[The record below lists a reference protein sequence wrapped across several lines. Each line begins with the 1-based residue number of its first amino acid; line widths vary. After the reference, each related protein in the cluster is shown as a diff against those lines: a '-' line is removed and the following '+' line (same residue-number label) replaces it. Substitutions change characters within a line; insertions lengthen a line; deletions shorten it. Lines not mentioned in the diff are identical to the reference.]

1 MIRRLLRGGWGRVKR
16 WVEGDRPVPVP
27 TVLARNYLAGDGIEV
42 GALHNPL
49 PVPRTCRV
57 RYADRMTVAELRKQ
71 YPNLDGLPLV
81 PVDVVDDGERL
92 ATVPDGSQDFVI
104 ANHFLE
110 HCQDPIGALTNFF
123 RVLRPGGV
131 LYMAVPDKRFTFDA
145 KRPVTTLDHLRRD
158 HAEGPD
164 WSRAGH
170 YDEYA
175 RLAHGCGT
183 DEEARGVAADMLAR
197 GYSIH
202 FHVWTQKELL
212 ELFLS
217 LKDDL
222 GFDFEVVCKNGM
234 EVIFVLRK
242 GPA

>member
-1 MIRRLLRGGWGRVKR
+1 MIRRLLGGGWRRLKG

-27 TVLARNYLAGDGIEV
+27 TVLARNYLAGNGLEV

-49 PVPRTCRV
+49 PVPKGCRV
-57 RYADRMTVAELRKQ
+57 RYVDRLPVDELRRQ
-71 YPNLDGLPLV
+71 YPNLAGLPLV

-110 HCQDPIGALTNFF
+110 HCQDPIGALRTFS

-131 LYMAVPDKRFTFDA
+131 LYMAVPDKRYTFD
-145 KRPVTTLDHLRRD
+145 KGRPVTPLGHLERD
-158 HAEGPD
+158 HREGPE

-175 RLAHGCGT
+175 RLAHGCSPE
-183 DEEARGVAADMLAR
+183 DAPGVAADMMAR

-212 ELFLS
+212 ELLLS

-222 GFDFEVVCKNGM
+222 GFDFEVVCKNAA
-234 EVIFVLRK
+234 EVIVVLRK
-242 GPA
+242 E

>member
-1 MIRRLLRGGWGRVKR
+1 MIRRLLGGAWRRLKG

-27 TVLARNYLAGDGIEV
+27 TVLARTYLFGDGVEI

-49 PVPRTCRV
+49 AVPRRCRV
-57 RYADRMTVAELRKQ
+57 RYVDRLPVDELRRQ
-71 YPNLDGLPLV
+71 YPDLADEPLV

-104 ANHFLE
+104 ANHVLE
-110 HCQDPIGALTNFF
+110 HCEDPLGAVGNFV
-123 RVLRPGGV
+123 RVLKPGGV
-131 LYMAVPDKRFTFDA
+131 LYMAVPDKRYTFD
-145 KRPVTTLDHLRRD
+145 KDRPLTPLDHLRRHHRD
-158 HAEGPD
+158 GPG

-175 RLAHGCGT
+175 RLAHGAAP
-183 DEEARGVAADMLAR
+183 DVAPRLAADMMAG

-212 ELFLS
+212 ELLLS

-222 GFDFEVVCKNGM
+222 GFDFEVVCKNGH

-242 GPA
+242 G